1 MAERP
6 IGPIICILA
15 TVVLFFLG
23 GFCFACA
30 NIGYRMSGGTE
41 HFAVPL
47 FGVTG
52 AALWLGS
59 ALLFRRA
66 MAAIYDD
73 PSVRILGT
81 VALWVMGGLCFM
93 AALIDFRGSHG
104 RDSTAYWVAAIGVLL
119 FLGGVFVFRTK

>member
-1 MAERP
+1 MAQRP

-15 TVVLFFLG
+15 TVALFFLG
-23 GFCFACA
+23 GFCLACA

-47 FGVTG
+47 FGIMGV
-52 AALWLGS
+52 ALWLSS

-73 PSVRILGT
+73 SSVRILGAT
-81 VALWVMGGLCFM
+81 ALWVMGGLCLV
-93 AALIDFRGSHG
+93 AARIEFGGSHG
-104 RDSTAYWVAAIGVLL
+104 QGSTIYWILAVGVLL
-119 FLGGVFVFRTK
+119 LLGGVFVFRTK